1 MAMRPRPRP
10 EGGGTLPHP
19 NRTPAYDGA
28 VSERWRVLSL
38 IPMPTEALL
47 PAFGDLSERAEL
59 TFLPAPSVTEM
70 HAALADA
77 ELVIGSWQGSHPLP
91 LNAAAVAASGPS
103 LAFVQQPS
111 AGTDSVDV
119 AGFAARGVPVAS
131 TAGANAR
138 SVAEWTIG
146 ATISM
151 TRSLG
156 WADTQIR
163 DGGWPQVE
171 VVRRGVGEIGG
182 LRVGILGLGAVGSS
196 TAALFAAFGCDVAY
210 WSRRPRPQAPYPW
223 LDVPA
228 LAARSDVLVLCLAL
242 APETRG
248 LVGPELL
255 AALPRGA
262 YLVDVSRGGVL
273 DQAALIAALDAG
285 HLTGAAVDVH
295 PHEPLALE
303 DPLRRHE
310 RVLLSPHAGG
320 ATRQAVTRILGQSV
334 ANLRRVLDGRPVI
347 DVVNGVAATVQR
359 RPNLGA

>member
-1 MAMRPRPRP
+1 M
-10 EGGGTLPHP
+10 
-19 NRTPAYDGA
+19 
-28 VSERWRVLSL
+28 LSL

-47 PAFGDLSERAEL
+47 PAFGDLAERAEL

-77 ELVIGSWQGSHPLP
+77 ELVIGSWQGSLPLP
-91 LNAAAVAASGPS
+91 LNAAAVAAGGPA
-103 LAFVQQPS
+103 LAFIQQPS
-111 AGTDSVDV
+111 AGTDSVDL

-151 TRSLG
+151 TRSIG

-163 DGGWPQVE
+163 TGGWPQTD

-182 LRVGILGLGAVGSS
+182 LRVGIVGLGAVGSL
-196 TAALFAAFGCDVAY
+196 TAGLFAAFGCDVAY
-210 WSRRPRPQAPYPW
+210 WSRRPRPESRYPW
-223 LDVPA
+223 LEVPA
-228 LAARSDVLVLCLAL
+228 LAARSDVLVLCLPL
-242 APETRG
+242 TPETRD
-248 LVGPELL
+248 LVSSELL
-255 AALPRGA
+255 ATLPRGA

-273 DQAALIAALDAG
+273 DQAALIAALDSG
-285 HLTGAAVDVH
+285 HLSGAAVDVH
-295 PHEPLALE
+295 PQEPLALD

-320 ATRQAVTRILGQSV
+320 ATRQAVARVLGQSV
-334 ANLRRVLDGRPVI
+334 ANLRRVLDGEPVV
-347 DVVNGVAATVQR
+347 DVVNGVAATVPR
-359 RPNLGA
+359 RPNLEP